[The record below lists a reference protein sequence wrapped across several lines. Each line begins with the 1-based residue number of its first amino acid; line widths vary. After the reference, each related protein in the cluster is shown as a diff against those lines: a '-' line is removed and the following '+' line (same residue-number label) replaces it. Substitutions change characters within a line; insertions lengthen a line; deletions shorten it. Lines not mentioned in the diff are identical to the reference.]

1 MFLRIFADQDAD
13 SSGST
18 TTGQVSYNSMG
29 SKSTQLPVTVHI
41 PCCGIVQDGQA
52 VFEKSFI
59 LQGRKDPAQCKQ
71 RLCVIQTHRAI
82 VEIEVH
88 RKVLARNSLQD
99 LGEQRIHRDASFFR
113 SAVQCD

>member
-18 TTGQVSYNSMG
+18 TTGQDSYSSMG
-29 SKSTQLPVTVHI
+29 SKSTQLPGVPVTSHI
-41 PCCGIVQDGQA
+41 PCSGVVQDGQA
-52 VFEKSFI
+52 AFEKSFI
-59 LQGRKDPAQCKQ
+59 LQGRKDPAQRKQ

-99 LGEQRIHRDASFFR
+99 LGEH
-113 SAVQCD
+113 CDPYPAK